1 MKSEIIKKIVG
12 IHGFDEVIKKIL
24 QLNHD
29 TNTVLCS
36 PLYGVCKSLFILRL
50 IKIENQI
57 VLLLPNSK
65 IAEEIFIELTLLG
78 IEEQSVLL
86 TDFTQESVQE
96 KLTKILQ
103 MKKFVLIST
112 YEMLKLKLLKKSE
125 SRKPQQSSGQAITL
139 AIMNCLSILI

>member
-1 MKSEIIKKIVG
+1 M
-12 IHGFDEVIKKIL
+12 
-24 QLNHD
+24 
-29 TNTVLCS
+29 
-36 PLYGVCKSLFILRL
+36 

-112 YEMLKLKLLKKSE
+112 YEMLKLKLPQKSE